1 MWHHWYGD
9 SGRSLCIVS
18 YTPVWQQ
25 FIYFS
30 LRTNLP
36 TWTALWAV
44 PAQSPPFLLPP
55 SSWPRLP
62 WRPGREG
69 VLHRGPAHRLEGTER
84 RQGGR
89 RSGRSRGKTK
99 RGIFL
104 KKIQTQKKNIADANT
119 ANLEKPEH
127 RICRH
132 WCCFQVGGLEGGAGL
147 QSRDPGTILR
157 AMIKCRQCHVFLE
170 GKHFLS
176 LPWTVPPSWVRR
188 WGAPPCACCVGTS
201 PCGTH
206 PPKASIGKWAQAGTG
221 GTRSWIDAL
230 LKKIKET

>member
-84 RQGGR
+84 RQGGG

-99 RGIFL
+99 RGIFF
-104 KKIQTQKKNIADANT
+104 KKNTNAKKNIADANT

-127 RICRH
+127 CICRH
-132 WCCFQVGGLEGGAGL
+132 WCCFQLGGLEGGAGL

-157 AMIKCRQCHVFLE
+157 AMIKCRQCHIFL
-170 GKHFLS
+170 
-176 LPWTVPPSWVRR
+176 R
-188 WGAPPCACCVGTS
+188 
-201 PCGTH
+201 
-206 PPKASIGKWAQAGTG
+206 
-221 GTRSWIDAL
+221 
-230 LKKIKET
+230 KETFFISTLNSTAILSASLRCTALCLLCWNVPLRYTPSKGVDWKVSSGRDWWNEILNWRIIKKN